1 MPKLEFTRLT
11 SIEFEEFSFDLLHAL
26 KFINLDW
33 RKGTPKNSSPS
44 DRGRDIL
51 AQQLKEDID
60 GSKHFETW
68 FADCKHYDKAVPPNE
83 LQNLLDWANAERPDI
98 ALFIVSG
105 FLSNPAKDYL
115 EAYKRNNKPPF
126 KIKYWELGI

>member
-44 DRGRDIL
+44 D
-51 AQQLKEDID
+51 
-60 GSKHFETW
+60 
-68 FADCKHYDKAVPPNE
+68 
-83 LQNLLDWANAERPDI
+83 
-98 ALFIVSG
+98 
-105 FLSNPAKDYL
+105 
-115 EAYKRNNKPPF
+115 
-126 KIKYWELGI
+126 